1 MKKIVLVLSASLISL
16 VTINAQTIAF
26 GVKGGVNA
34 NNLPLKTEA
43 GTSDDIVLDGGT
55 TGFHVGGVVDLAFN
69 SHFSIQPNLLFAMK
83 GGGFFT
89 EGKINIMAI
98 DLPINFLYKHDGF
111 FVGAGPNFSYGIS
124 GKLKPYDSAEEDVDL
139 YEKPDPTTEE
149 PFKRFEIGANVLM
162 GYQFPSGLTIGASY
176 TPGISNLLN
185 DEDGTIGANT
195 KINTRMFG
203 FSIGYMFKK

>member
-16 VTINAQTIAF
+16 VTLNAQTIAF

-34 NNLPLKTEA
+34 NNLPLKTDA
-43 GTSDDIVLDGGT
+43 VTTDDFVTDGGA
-55 TGFHVGGVVDLAFN
+55 TGFHLGGVVDLAFN

-89 EGKINIMAI
+89 EGKIDIMAI
-98 DLPINFLYKHDGF
+98 DLPINFLYRHDGF
-111 FVGAGPNFSYGIS
+111 FIGAGPNFSYGIS
-124 GKLKPYDSAEEDVDL
+124 AKLKPYNDANEDIDL
-139 YEKPDPTTEE
+139 YEKLDPTADE

-162 GYQFPSGLTIGASY
+162 GYQFPGGLTVGASY
-176 TPGISNLLN
+176 TPGFTNILN
-185 DEDGTIGANT
+185 DEEDVR
-195 KINTRMFG
+195 INTRMFG